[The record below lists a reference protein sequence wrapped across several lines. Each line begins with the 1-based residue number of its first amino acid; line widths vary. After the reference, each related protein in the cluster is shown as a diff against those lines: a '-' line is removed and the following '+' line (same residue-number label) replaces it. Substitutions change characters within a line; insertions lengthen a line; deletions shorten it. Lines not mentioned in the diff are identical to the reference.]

1 MSQIV
6 AERIIPAPDAAQ
18 PPAVVAAN
26 QVPDLT
32 ALPNLTKAWKK
43 LRDETKEIQTVM
55 KEKKTQ
61 MKALEAMILQAMKQN
76 NIGALD
82 LRNSGGR
89 ILYRRKPAKESLG
102 TKNMSRL
109 LGEALKSEQKA
120 TEALNYVNGH
130 RGSTIKESLEY
141 EQLT

>member
-6 AERIIPAPDAAQ
+6 AERTVPADTTAPT
-18 PPAVVAAN
+18 

-43 LRDETKEIQTVM
+43 LRDETKEIQTTL

-82 LRNSGGR
+82 LRATGGR

-102 TKNMSRL
+102 AKNMSRL
-109 LGEALKSEQKA
+109 LGEALKSEKAA

-141 EQLT
+141 EQTA